1 VCDAT
6 SLSKTD
12 DAELSWIAQHQPEIE
27 EPPISAFVAP
37 LLIYVLTPILGVLV
51 FLALVHKMR
60 SAMIVSPPI
69 IPFFIL
75 FFTLGGCLTV
85 LLTAWFLGVVEFSL
99 ARNGLPDLYC
109 PCTQGL
115 YVLAPS
121 YSTHPV
127 EVSCMCVLPR
137 HGVHLLNCHRC
148 AFGIRDSLWHELAKH
163 RPQFAHVGQASE
175 SVR

>member
-60 SAMIVSPPI
+60 SAMVVSPPI

-85 LLTAWFLGVVEFSL
+85 LLTAWFWEWSGLASLGMVYLIFI
-99 ARNGLPDLYC
+99 AP
-109 PCTQGL
+109 
-115 YVLAPS
+115 VLTAFMS
-121 YSTHPV
+121 WRLRIQRTLSRFHA
-127 EVSCMCVLPR
+127 
-137 HGVHLLNCHRC
+137 C
-148 AFGIRDSLWHELAKH
+148 AFYLGMAYTCLIAIGVPLA
-163 RPQFAHVGQASE
+163 FATHFGMS
-175 SVR
+175 